1 MDRSHDYA
9 WCWTDPHH
17 AMVSFK
23 LSNAIYMEMI
33 GKMLITNSLIAH
45 SLIAFGLIY
54 ALDVSFHVIAVLG
67 LTPSLGFR
75 I

>member
-1 MDRSHDYA
+1 
-9 WCWTDPHH
+9 
-17 AMVSFK
+17 MVSFK
-23 LSNAIYMEMI
+23 LSNSIYVEEI
-33 GKMLITNSLIAH
+33 GKMLITYSLIAH

-54 ALDVSFHVIAVLG
+54 APDVSFHFTVVLG